1 MAEAI
6 TCVNCGSAVSTPYCG
21 ACGQKNPPKKLNLLT
36 LYTDF
41 QSRVFGFDG
50 LFPRTLR
57 DLTITPGSVAKVFV
71 QGNRVRYVGPVGY
84 FFVTLTLFLLIT
96 QLLGV
101 DFYKFSNESSPFV
114 ENQSVEQQQLSQEFS
129 KVVVE
134 HMRLFS
140 FLQIPI
146 TTALAWLF
154 FRRSGYNFL
163 EHSVYVFYIAGH
175 VMWLSMVA
183 VAVYAASGFSIN
195 MPQLVLYWLFFA
207 YGCTTFYQGSKVK
220 TAIKGFVV
228 QCLSFMLFGVLAGI
242 AGIIYVLTNPALLEK
257 LKNAPR

>member
-6 TCVNCGSAVSTPYCG
+6 TCVNCGSPVSTPYCG
-21 ACGQKNPPKKLNLLT
+21 ACGQKNPPKKLNFLT

-57 DLTITPGSVAKVFV
+57 DLTVAPGNVAKIFV

-84 FFVTLTLFLLIT
+84 FFFTLTLFLLLT
-96 QLLGV
+96 QFLEV
-101 DFYKFSNESSPFV
+101 DVYEFSNESSPFV
-114 ENQSVEQQQLSQEFS
+114 ENQSAEQQQLSEEFS
-129 KVVVE
+129 KVVIE

-146 TTALAWLF
+146 TAALAWLF
-154 FRRSGYNFL
+154 FRKSGYNFL
-163 EHSVYVFYIAGH
+163 EHSVYAFYIAGH
-175 VMWLSMVA
+175 VMWLSMIAIVIY
-183 VAVYAASGFSIN
+183 AVYGFSANTI
-195 MPQLVLYWLFFA
+195 QLIVYWMIFA
-207 YGCTTFYQGSKVK
+207 YGCTTFYQGSKIK
-220 TAIKGFVV
+220 SAIKGLLV
-228 QCLSFMLFGVLAGI
+228 QCLSFVLFGIFAGI
-242 AGIIYVLTNPALLEK
+242 AGVIYVLTNPALLEK